1 MPVHVLLLK
10 AAEPTVFDDAP
21 TKPFHCT
28 VVAHYPVTG
37 NYAHVL
43 VVSVSSEDERANH
56 ESFGSSP
63 FPSAGFLML
72 YGMRYELEALALKAD
87 DTHLPRLA
95 VSVADIGSG

>member
-21 TKPFHCT
+21 SKPFHCT

-43 VVSVSSEDERANH
+43 VVSVSSEDERANE

-72 YGMRYELEALALKAD
+72 YGMRYELEALPLKAD
-87 DTHLPRLA
+87 DPRLPQLA
-95 VSVADIGSG
+95 VSVGDIGSG